1 MLIHKKTMIKNAVQ
15 SLFNASII
23 KVHVWRTILS
33 TYERGQL
40 TTLLINTFYHCFLYS
55 IITGTFVSAN
65 GGAVWPA
72 LVTGLLG
79 DQNLSNSMGALNFVC
94 AMGNLAGPPIA
105 GR

>member
-1 MLIHKKTMIKNAVQ
+1 M
-15 SLFNASII
+15 
-23 KVHVWRTILS
+23 
-33 TYERGQL
+33 
-40 TTLLINTFYHCFLYS
+40 
-55 IITGTFVSAN
+55 SAN

-79 DQNLSNSMGALNFVC
+79 DQNLSNSMGALNYVC